1 MSSNE
6 VPVTVLSSLE
16 AATTIGKGDVCRFED
31 IVDIQRYPI
40 LDLNSS
46 QGKDLLLQCKEEFD
60 RTGSLSL
67 KGFIRENMITKMYE
81 EIKPLITVAHRR
93 LELVNPFGI
102 LATDYMDK
110 EVERT
115 GKPLPPDHAL
125 KHRLA
130 QDVNAVANDQ
140 IPAECMVNVVYK
152 SETFHA
158 FIAAIVDAPKL
169 FIYGDEFQS
178 LNLMYIKDGGSRG
191 WHFDNSDFVVVQFT
205 LVILFFTFLL
215 TLFLASSNERTCAQT
230 HNYIYTHTYI
240 YACICVC
247 IDHDDQSTS
256 YRGRI

>member
-1 MSSNE
+1 MSSDE
-6 VPVTVLSSLE
+6 VPATVLSSLV
-16 AATTIGKGDVCRFED
+16 AVTTIGKGNVYCFED
-31 IVDIQRYPI
+31 IVDIERYPI

-46 QGKDLLLQCKEEFD
+46 AGKALLLQCKEEFD

-67 KGFIRENMITKMYE
+67 KGFIREDMIIKMYE

-102 LATDYMDK
+102 LVNNYMDK

-140 IPAECMVNVVYK
+140 IPTECMVNIVYK
-152 SETFHA
+152 SEVFQA
-158 FIAAIVDAPKL
+158 FIAAIVDIPKL

-191 WHFDNSDFVVVQFT
+191 WHFDNSDFVVVQFA
-205 LVILFFTFLL
+205 LSSHYFLYL
-215 TLFLASSNERTCAQT
+215 PPNSYTQI
-230 HNYIYTHTYI
+230 HKHTHTYI
-240 YACICVC
+240 YI
-247 IDHDDQSTS
+247 
-256 YRGRI
+256 YRP